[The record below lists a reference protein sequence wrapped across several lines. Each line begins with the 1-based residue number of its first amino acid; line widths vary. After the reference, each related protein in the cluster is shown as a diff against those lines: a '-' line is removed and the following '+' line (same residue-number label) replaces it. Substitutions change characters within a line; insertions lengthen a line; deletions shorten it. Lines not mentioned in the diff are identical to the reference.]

1 MDKINNLMRIKCILA
16 VVILFLSNT
25 ITSTATTYLNENK
38 IDSLQNSLNSKGI
51 DAISKVETHIELSES
66 YLKYDLNK
74 SLDFIQNAIKLNQS
88 LKNTELSYKLH
99 FQAGKVYFYI
109 GLFDQVAYHW
119 LKSLDISKDLADEKK
134 IAKVYFNLSALYI
147 AIKEYDKAEKYLE
160 ASYTY
165 FRNYKD
171 TENYYSNILSI
182 YNNKA
187 IIFQNTYRVIEAEN
201 YFKSA
206 IVYAKDKNL
215 RDGLLTSLNSYA
227 SFLFNENRFESA
239 KKILLEL
246 QQLNKEE
253 FNKQIEATLLI
264 KLARIEKELNNQELA
279 IKILYEGYS
288 IANETN
294 SISLK
299 REYTND
305 IYLVQMDSGNS
316 KEALEFKILN
326 DSLTKAENREITSRN
341 LERSEYQIKFSEFE
355 KEMANESKQT
365 KSKNR
370 ITKAILF
377 IVLIF
382 VSIFLYKKIIKIRS
396 LKQQKNTLEVEK
408 QKLAVN
414 YSQINEKLEIKDR
427 LLTYNS
433 IKQIR
438 QKEILKNTIDQL
450 KESPILT
457 SDTKNKIKAINYE
470 LDKKVLWD
478 DFDLRFNQI
487 NKDFYENLQN
497 QFSDLTINEKRLCA
511 FLRMEMST
519 KEIVNITGQSLR
531 AVEIARTRLRKK
543 LGLNKKNI
551 RLTKFLKDL

>member
-1 MDKINNLMRIKCILA
+1 MDKINNLMRIKYILA

-25 ITSTATTYLNENK
+25 ITSTASTYLNENK

-119 LKSLDISKDLADEKK
+119 LKSLDISKVLADEKK

-160 ASYTY
+160 ASYSY

-355 KEMANESKQT
+355 KEMANESKHT

-377 IVLIF
+377 IVLCF

-396 LKQQKNTLEVEK
+396 LKQQKNRLEVEK

-457 SDTKNKIKAINYE
+457 SDTKNKIKAINSE

>member
-51 DAISKVETHIELSES
+51 DVISKVETHIELSES

-109 GLFDQVAYHW
+109 GLFDQVGYHW

-377 IVLIF
+377 IVLCF

-457 SDTKNKIKAINYE
+457 SDTKNKIKAINSE